1 MAWRRRGDRFGSGR
15 CAPSERVLRLACGRH
30 HDVRAVTPSRPTCE
44 SCGQP
49 GSKATEQGAD
59 MATPDAQRREQSIA
73 EHVRGLSE
81 ESAGL
86 VREQAQLIREDL
98 IDELKRLGLGGV
110 MLGGAGLLGLG
121 AFATSTAGLV
131 NALGGGKRGA
141 AAVTVLYG
149 AGAGGLAAAGREH
162 LRKTAAR
169 AADTLGRDVQAA
181 AEGVRQGA

>member
-1 MAWRRRGDRFGSGR
+1 MG
-15 CAPSERVLRLACGRH
+15 
-30 HDVRAVTPSRPTCE
+30 TPNAE
-44 SCGQP
+44 
-49 GSKATEQGAD
+49 
-59 MATPDAQRREQSIA
+59 RREQSIA

-110 MLGGAGLLGLG
+110 MLGGTGLLGLG
-121 AFATSTAGLV
+121 GFGALTAGLV
-131 NALGGGKRGA
+131 SAFGGGTRGA
-141 AAVTVLYG
+141 LTVTVIYG
-149 AGAGGLAAAGREH
+149 AAAGGLAVAGRQQ

-181 AEGVRQGA
+181 AEGARQAS

>member
-1 MAWRRRGDRFGSGR
+1 MGT
-15 CAPSERVLRLACGRH
+15 SEA
-30 HDVRAVTPSRPTCE
+30 E
-44 SCGQP
+44 
-49 GSKATEQGAD
+49 
-59 MATPDAQRREQSIA
+59 RREQSIA

-86 VREQAQLIREDL
+86 VREQAQLIRDDL

-121 AFATSTAGLV
+121 AFAAITAGLV
-131 NALGGGKRGA
+131 SAFGGGKRGA
-141 AAVTVLYG
+141 LTVTVIYG
-149 AGAGGLAAAGREH
+149 AAAGGLAVAGQDR

-181 AEGVRQGA
+181 ADGVREAS

>member
-1 MAWRRRGDRFGSGR
+1 
-15 CAPSERVLRLACGRH
+15 
-30 HDVRAVTPSRPTCE
+30 
-44 SCGQP
+44 
-49 GSKATEQGAD
+49 
-59 MATPDAQRREQSIA
+59 MATPEVERREQSIA

-98 IDELKRLGLGGV
+98 VRELKQLGVGGM
-110 MLGGAGLLGLG
+110 MLGGAGVLALG
-121 AFATSTAGLV
+121 AFGALTAGLV
-131 NALGGGKRGA
+131 NAFGGRKRGA

-149 AGAGGLAAAGREH
+149 GAAGGLVVAGREQ

-181 AEGVRQGA
+181 ANGVRQSN

>member
-1 MAWRRRGDRFGSGR
+1 MDT
-15 CAPSERVLRLACGRH
+15 PESE
-30 HDVRAVTPSRPTCE
+30 
-44 SCGQP
+44 
-49 GSKATEQGAD
+49 
-59 MATPDAQRREQSIA
+59 RREQSIA

-110 MLGGAGLLGLG
+110 LLGGAGLLGLSAFG
-121 AFATSTAGLV
+121 ASTAGLI

-149 AGAGGLAAAGREH
+149 AAAGGLAVAGREQ
-162 LRKTAAR
+162 LRKTAAQ

-181 AEGVRQGA
+181 ADGVRQAH

>member
-1 MAWRRRGDRFGSGR
+1 LLDAS
-15 CAPSERVLRLACGRH
+15 S
-30 HDVRAVTPSRPTCE
+30 
-44 SCGQP
+44 GQP
-49 GSKATEQGAD
+49 EPEAVERGGNMS
-59 MATPDAQRREQSIA
+59 TPEAERREQSIA

-110 MLGGAGLLGLG
+110 MLGGAGLLGVGSFG
-121 AFATSTAGLV
+121 ALTAGLI
-131 NALGGGKRGA
+131 NAFGGGKRGA
-141 AAVTVLYG
+141 LTVTAIYG
-149 AGAGGLAAAGREH
+149 AAAGGLAVAGQDQ

-181 AEGVRQGA
+181 AEGVRQAN

>member
-1 MAWRRRGDRFGSGR
+1 MDT
-15 CAPSERVLRLACGRH
+15 PESE
-30 HDVRAVTPSRPTCE
+30 
-44 SCGQP
+44 
-49 GSKATEQGAD
+49 
-59 MATPDAQRREQSIA
+59 RREQSIA

-110 MLGGAGLLGLG
+110 LLGGAGLLGLG
-121 AFATSTAGLV
+121 AFGASTAGLI

-149 AGAGGLAAAGREH
+149 AAAGGLAVAGREQ
-162 LRKTAAR
+162 LRKTAAQ

-181 AEGVRQGA
+181 ADGVRQAH